1 MRPVHAVTVRHSR
14 EVLEGMKRMRSFM
27 INYQVA
33 ELTWKRMKRSF
44 MINYQVAELTWKGM
58 KRESVAARS
67 AAATRR

>member
-1 MRPVHAVTVRHSR
+1 
-14 EVLEGMKRMRSFM
+14 MKRLRSFM

-33 ELTWKRMKRSF
+33 ELTWKRKKRSF
-44 MINYQVAELTWKGM
+44 MIHFQEAELTWKGM

>member
-14 EVLEGMKRMRSFM
+14 EVLEGIKRM
-27 INYQVA
+27 
-33 ELTWKRMKRSF
+33 RSF